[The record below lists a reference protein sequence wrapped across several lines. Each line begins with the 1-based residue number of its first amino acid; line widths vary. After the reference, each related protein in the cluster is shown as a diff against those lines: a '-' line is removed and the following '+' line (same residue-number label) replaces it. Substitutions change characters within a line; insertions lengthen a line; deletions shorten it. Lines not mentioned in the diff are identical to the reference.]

1 MSKIVITGSTG
12 FLGMHTVPALEKIYG
27 KENVIPLSSKD
38 YDLTDPIQVKKMFD
52 DCDPEILIHLA
63 AYVGGIG
70 ANKKLPADYFYVNN
84 IMTSFVFNYAA
95 KKQISKLIFS
105 SAGCLYPNTAPSP
118 MSENEVWNG
127 YPQEDSAGFAMT
139 KRVALVASTE
149 YRKQYNLN
157 SCNLILGNM
166 YGEYDNFSLT
176 DSHVIP
182 ATIRK
187 IFEAKEENKDHVT
200 MWGSGKPQRD
210 FVYVGDVVNTFPFFI
225 EKYNIDEPVNISSGI
240 TTSIKEL
247 VETIKQLLGYEG
259 KIIWDSAKGDGQM
272 LKIFDTTKMK
282 NLGQSCNTPLNEGLK
297 KTINWFVS
305 NYDKGNVRL

>member
-1 MSKIVITGSTG
+1 MVKKIVVTGSTG
-12 FLGMHTVPALEKIYG
+12 FLGMHTIPVLEKKYG
-27 KENVIPLSSKD
+27 KENVISLSSKN
-38 YDLTDPIQVKKMFD
+38 YDLTNPIQVEKMFD
-52 DCDPEILIHLA
+52 DCEPEILVHLA

-84 IMTSFVFNYAA
+84 IMTSFIFNYAE
-95 KKQISKLIFS
+95 KKKISKLIFS

-118 MSENEVWNG
+118 MSEGEIWNG

-139 KRVALVASTE
+139 KRIALVASTE
-149 YRKQYNLN
+149 YKKQYNLN

-200 MWGSGKPQRD
+200 MWGSGNPQRD
-210 FVYVGDVVNTFPFFI
+210 FVYVDDVANTIPFFI
-225 EKYNIDEPVNISSGI
+225 EEYDTSNPINISSGV

-247 VETIKQLLGYEG
+247 VETIKHILDYKGR
-259 KIIWDSAKGDGQM
+259 IVWDISKGDGQM

-282 NLGQSCNTPLNEGLK
+282 NLGLTCNTSLNEGLK
-297 KTINWFVS
+297 KTIDWYVLNH
-305 NYDKGNVRL
+305 DKNIRL